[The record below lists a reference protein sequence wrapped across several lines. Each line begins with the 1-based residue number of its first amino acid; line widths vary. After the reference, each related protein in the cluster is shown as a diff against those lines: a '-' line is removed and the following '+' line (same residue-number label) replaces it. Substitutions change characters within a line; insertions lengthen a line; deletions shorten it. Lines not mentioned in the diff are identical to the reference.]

1 MTRQCLYLSPHF
13 DDAALSCGGLIRQL
27 VLAETQVLVVTI
39 FAGEPP
45 RADISPFAAGMHARW
60 GGVAHPATMRREEDR
75 KAVDLL
81 GADYLHLAYPDA
93 IYRSAGGSF
102 LYASDEDLFGP
113 LRPEDMGL
121 VSQVAASVDGIGPLR
136 DTTIY
141 APLAVGNHVDHQL
154 VRDAILSLDAP
165 SSIVVFYED
174 YPYVEEPGALTQ
186 ALEALRPEQWEL
198 ELREFDE
205 QCLKAK
211 IEAITAYQSQ
221 MATLFDSEQAMAQRV
236 RDYVRAISPEHRLA
250 ERYWRLKEGDN
261 LIRGGQRIA
270 T

>member
-1 MTRQCLYLSPHF
+1 MTSQCLYLSPHF

-27 VLAETQVLVVTI
+27 VLEETQVLVVTI

-45 RADISPFAAGMHARW
+45 PADISPFAAGMHARW
-60 GGVAHPATMRREEDR
+60 GDVAHRATVRREEDR
-75 KAVDLL
+75 KAMDLL
-81 GADYLHLAYPDA
+81 GANYLHLEYPDA

-102 LYASDEDLFGP
+102 LYASNEDLFGP
-113 LRPEDMGL
+113 LRPEDTGL
-121 VSQVAASVDGIGPLR
+121 VSQVAASVDGMGPFR

-165 SSIVVFYED
+165 PSTVVFYED

-205 QCLKAK
+205 QCLKTK
-211 IEAITAYQSQ
+211 IVSIGAYQSQ
-221 MATLFDSEQAMAQRV
+221 MATLFGSEQATAQRV
-236 RDYVRAISPEHRLA
+236 RDYVRAVSPEHRLA

>member
-1 MTRQCLYLSPHF
+1 MTGQCLCLSPHF

-27 VLAETQVLVVTI
+27 VLEETQVLVVTI

-45 RADISPFAAGMHARW
+45 LADISPFAASMHARW
-60 GGVAHPATMRREEDR
+60 GDVAHPSTMRREEDR
-75 KAVDLL
+75 KAMDLL

-93 IYRSAGGSF
+93 IYRSAHGSF
-102 LYASDEDLFGP
+102 LYNSDEDLFGS

-121 VSQVAASVDGIGPLR
+121 VSQVAASVGGIGPFR

-165 SSIVVFYED
+165 PSTVVFYED

-186 ALEALRPEQWEL
+186 TLEALGPEQWEL
-198 ELREFDE
+198 ELRELDE
-205 QCLKAK
+205 QCVKAK
-211 IEAITAYQSQ
+211 IAAIAAYQSQ
-221 MATLFDSEQAMAQRV
+221 MTTLFDSEQVMAQRV
-236 RDYVRAISPEHRLA
+236 RDYVRAVSPENRLA
-250 ERYWRLKEGDN
+250 ERYWRLKEGDK
-261 LIRGGQRIA
+261 LIIGA
-270 T
+270 